1 MEIPLRPRHGA
12 RPAVPSQG
20 PAIWQYGFRPF
31 YLLAS
36 LFACLSLL
44 LWVAQVSGMLPIAYL
59 AGPLWHGHEMLFG
72 FATAVIAGFLLTA
85 VAAWTGQPPLRG
97 PPLMWLAAL
106 WLAARIL
113 VLTPWQAAAAIA
125 NLLFPLAVAAAIA
138 LPLVRTGNRR
148 NMLFIG
154 LLALLGGLAAVMHLS
169 AAGFLELPVALG
181 LRAGL
186 DVVLLVIVI
195 IAGRVLPMFT
205 NNAIAG
211 AGAAREPLVE
221 WAAPLAVAALLVA
234 DLLQSDAVLLTALAG
249 LAAVVH
255 GARLFLWRPWR
266 TLHAPLVWI
275 LHASYAWI
283 VIHLLLRMLSHAGW
297 LAPSIA
303 THALTVGAIGGM
315 TIGMM
320 TRTAR
325 GHTGRPLQA
334 GSSETAM
341 FLLMQAAA
349 LARVGGG
356 LLAPGAFIL
365 SVQTSGLL
373 WSAAFALYAMTYWP
387 VLSKPRVDGRPG

>member
-1 MEIPLRPRHGA
+1 M
-12 RPAVPSQG
+12 
-20 PAIWQYGFRPF
+20 
-31 YLLAS
+31 
-36 LFACLSLL
+36 
-44 LWVAQVSGMLPIAYL
+44 AYL

-85 VAAWTGQPPLRG
+85 VAAWTQQPPLRG
-97 PPLMWLAAL
+97 PPLVWLAVL
-106 WLAARIL
+106 WLAGRVL
-113 VLTPWQAAAAIA
+113 VLTPWQGAAAFA

-138 LPLVRTGNRR
+138 IPLVRTGNRR

-154 LLALLGGLAAVMHLS
+154 LLAVLGGLVAVMHLS
-169 AAGFLELPVALG
+169 ATGILDLPVALG

-186 DVVLLVIVI
+186 DVVLLVVVI

-211 AGAAREPLVE
+211 AGAARDPLVE
-221 WAAPLAVAALLVA
+221 RAAPLAVVVLLIA
-234 DLLQSDAVLLTALAG
+234 DLLQADAVLLAALTG

-255 GARLFLWRPWR
+255 GARLVLWRPWR

-297 LAPSIA
+297 VSPSIA

-356 LLAPGAFIL
+356 LFAPGALLL

-373 WSAAFALYAMTYWP
+373 WSAAFGLYAMTYWP
-387 VLSKPRVDGRPG
+387 VPSRPRIDGRPG